1 MSRVLVLSPHPDDE
15 SIGCGGT
22 LRAHVNAGDRV
33 EVIFLTSG
41 EKGGHGRSAAVT
53 LRLRE
58 REAKAAA
65 AILGLA
71 HLEFWR
77 APDGALK
84 PTPALRA
91 RLRRKLREM
100 RPDRIYVPHERETHP
115 DHRGAVRLLR
125 AALAGTKAKPLVL
138 GYEVWTP
145 VQKLVEIVDI
155 SPCMATKLRAIRAY
169 RSQCAVLDF
178 DAAILGLNR
187 YRGEMHSWPGG
198 RYAEVFTAV
207 RV

>member
-1 MSRVLVLSPHPDDE
+1 MHPVPRLTV
-15 SIGCGGT
+15 SLLLACT
-22 LRAHVNAGDRV
+22 LLPFTVAMP
-33 EVIFLTSG
+33 
-41 EKGGHGRSAAVT
+41 SAT
-53 LRLRE
+53 
-58 REAKAAA
+58 
-65 AILGLA
+65 
-71 HLEFWR
+71 
-77 APDGALK
+77 AL
-84 PTPALRA
+84 
-91 RLRRKLREM
+91 
-100 RPDRIYVPHERETHP
+100 DIYVGPIGNDRNP
-115 DHRGAVRLLR
+115 
-125 AALAGTKAKPLVL
+125 GTKAKPLVL